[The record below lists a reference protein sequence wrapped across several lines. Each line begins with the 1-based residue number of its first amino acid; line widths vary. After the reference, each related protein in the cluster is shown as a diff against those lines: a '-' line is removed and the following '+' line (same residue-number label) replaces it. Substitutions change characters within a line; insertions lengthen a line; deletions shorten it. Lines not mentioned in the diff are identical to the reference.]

1 MLALLGLLL
10 LAAPARA
17 AAPAPLVYVFVID
30 GLDGDSVDEGQAPFV
45 ASLLRGDDGSRATYY
60 RESRSI
66 MVAETNPNHVAM
78 ATGAYGEV
86 SGIPGNAFAVHG
98 ATDGDSCPAVTNPAA
113 APEETSG
120 QSPECLLAET
130 FFRSLQRAPGLVT
143 AGIFGKPKLARMFA
157 GRTGARYDADYLWT
171 PCEGAGDDTPYCKP
185 VPARPNDGYS
195 LFDQDVMDE
204 VLRTVREGVPGDG
217 RTFGGRGARPN
228 LTFVNLPGV
237 DSSGHGT
244 GRGSGY
250 DATVGAA
257 DDQIERFVAQ
267 QKQLGL
273 WDRSVVVLLSDH
285 SMETS
290 TQRSSLTARFT
301 AAGISSSDYA
311 VVQNGSAAFV
321 YVSDR
326 RAPGRFALLKRLRA
340 AALGSSALPLAG
352 PPAFE
357 AWYRDANPED
367 GGSANTLAA
376 RHPAWRLAKG
386 ERTGDLVVTAVAG
399 GAFNEPNPL
408 TGNHGGPLTR
418 DNFFAVIGGGPL
430 VRRQAIASA
439 QDPRFDDTERNPGQ
453 AENVDV
459 APTVTRLLGAA
470 APAQSQG
477 RFLAEAFDTSLLPT
491 AAAGGGAGACAAS
504 AGFRSVSVRPSGRGL
519 RFGFRRRGTR
529 PVSVDVFQS
538 SIGRRILGNRRI
550 AHFTG
555 RRRAFRWGGRGAAA
569 ASCSRGCGRSRRA
582 GAPTCGGSR
591 SCGAAGA
598 STGGRP
604 STAAR
609 RAGRSPRSSSS
620 GRCSAGAATARSTS
634 PTGSG

>member
-1 MLALLGLLL
+1 
-10 LAAPARA
+10 
-17 AAPAPLVYVFVID
+17 
-30 GLDGDSVDEGQAPFV
+30 
-45 ASLLRGDDGSRATYY
+45 
-60 RESRSI
+60 
-66 MVAETNPNHVAM
+66 
-78 ATGAYGEV
+78 
-86 SGIPGNAFAVHG
+86 
-98 ATDGDSCPAVTNPAA
+98 
-113 APEETSG
+113 
-120 QSPECLLAET
+120 
-130 FFRSLQRAPGLVT
+130 
-143 AGIFGKPKLARMFA
+143 
-157 GRTGARYDADYLWT
+157 
-171 PCEGAGDDTPYCKP
+171 
-185 VPARPNDGYS
+185 
-195 LFDQDVMDE
+195 MDE

-439 QDPRFDDTERNPGQ
+439 QDPRFDDTERNPG
-453 AENVDV
+453 AGGERRRRAD
-459 APTVTRLLGAA
+459 R
-470 APAQSQG
+470 
-477 RFLAEAFDTSLLPT
+477 D
-491 AAAGGGAGACAAS
+491 AAAGRGRARAEPGALP
-504 AGFRSVSVRPSGRGL
+504 RRGL
-519 RFGFRRRGTR
+519 RRRRCCRPPRRAAR
-529 PVSVDVFQS
+529 PV
-538 SIGRRILGNRRI
+538 R
-550 AHFTG
+550 AP
-555 RRRAFRWGGRGAAA
+555 RRRA
-569 ASCSRGCGRSRRA
+569 S
-582 GAPTCGGSR
+582 
-591 SCGAAGA
+591 
-598 STGGRP
+598 
-604 STAAR
+604 AR
-609 RAGRSPRSSSS
+609 
-620 GRCSAGAATARSTS
+620 
-634 PTGSG
+634 